1 MPRHHTKSSAPG
13 GSQRQLRVG
22 ETVRHAV
29 ADILSQGNVHDPDLE
44 GHIITVPEVR
54 MSPDLKLA
62 TVYVMPLGGRD
73 TDVVIAALE
82 RNKKF
87 LRGEIAHRVNLKFA
101 PDIRFRIDERFDEAE
116 RIEKL
121 LRTPAVQR
129 DLAPDSDDELM
140 IVTTAD
146 SVIDSENR
154 RIARRLKKIFLSTT
168 RVDDARR
175 GNNDPRQDSRQGKQ
189 PRQNNQPRRD
199 KRDVHGWV
207 VLDKPIGMTST
218 HAVAVL
224 KRLFQAKRAGHAG
237 TLDPLASGGLPIAL
251 GEATKT
257 VPFVM
262 DGRKRYRFT
271 VTWGEERDTDDTE
284 GRATQ
289 TSELRPTADAI
300 RALLP
305 RFTGLIEQIPPQYS
319 AIKIQGERAYDLAR
333 DGETVELKPR
343 PVEIHELT
351 LVEQADNGHSV
362 FEAECGKGT
371 YVRALARDIG
381 RMLGCFGHICALR
394 RTLVGPFTEAD
405 MIPLEQLEALC
416 NRAASGE
423 GSLADALLPVETAL
437 DDIPALAVTR
447 ADAARL
453 HRGQAV
459 LLRGRDAPNSSG
471 TVYVTVAG
479 RLLALAEIGN
489 GELIP
494 KRVFNLTG
502 LTASP
507 VDNESV

>member
-1 MPRHHTKSSAPG
+1 
-13 GSQRQLRVG
+13 
-22 ETVRHAV
+22 
-29 ADILSQGNVHDPDLE
+29 
-44 GHIITVPEVR
+44 
-54 MSPDLKLA
+54 
-62 TVYVMPLGGRD
+62 
-73 TDVVIAALE
+73 
-82 RNKKF
+82 
-87 LRGEIAHRVNLKFA
+87 
-101 PDIRFRIDERFDEAE
+101 
-116 RIEKL
+116 
-121 LRTPAVQR
+121 
-129 DLAPDSDDELM
+129 M
-140 IVTTAD
+140 IVTTGNGTFEPPAGD
-146 SVIDSENR
+146 SDGDEKNIS
-154 RIARRLKKIFLSTT
+154 S
-168 RVDDARR
+168 
-175 GNNDPRQDSRQGKQ
+175 DPRRDDNRGRDGKQ
-189 PRQNNQPRRD
+189 SRPAGQPRRD

-207 VLDKPIGMTST
+207 VLDKPIGLTST
-218 HAVAVL
+218 QAVAIV

-262 DGRKRYRFT
+262 DSRKRYRFM
-271 VTWGEERDTDDTE
+271 VAWGEERDTDDTE
-284 GRATQ
+284 GRVTQ
-289 TSELRPTADAI
+289 ASDIRPAPDAI
-300 RALLP
+300 LNLLP
-305 RFTGLIEQIPPQYS
+305 RFIGLIEQIPPQYS

-333 DGETVELKPR
+333 DGERVALKPR
-343 PVEIHELT
+343 PVEIHHLS
-351 LVEQADNGHSV
+351 LIEQLDSSHSV

-381 RMLGCFGHICALR
+381 RILGCYGHICALR
-394 RTLVGPFTEAD
+394 RTLVGPFGESD

-416 NRAASGE
+416 DRAASGE

-459 LLRGRDAPNSSG
+459 LLRGRDAPNCSG

-502 LTASP
+502 LTASSGRNQ
-507 VDNESV
+507 NESV

>member
-1 MPRHHTKSSAPG
+1 
-13 GSQRQLRVG
+13 
-22 ETVRHAV
+22 
-29 ADILSQGNVHDPDLE
+29 
-44 GHIITVPEVR
+44 
-54 MSPDLKLA
+54 
-62 TVYVMPLGGRD
+62 
-73 TDVVIAALE
+73 
-82 RNKKF
+82 
-87 LRGEIAHRVNLKFA
+87 
-101 PDIRFRIDERFDEAE
+101 
-116 RIEKL
+116 
-121 LRTPAVQR
+121 
-129 DLAPDSDDELM
+129 M
-140 IVTTAD
+140 IVTTANNAISPQNGEQPPAEKNIFAEAQGD
-146 SVIDSENR
+146 E
-154 RIARRLKKIFLSTT
+154 ARR
-168 RVDDARR
+168 V
-175 GNNDPRQDSRQGKQ
+175 NNDPRANKQRQT
-189 PRQNNQPRRD
+189 NQPRRD
-199 KRDVHGWV
+199 RRDVHGWV

-218 HAVAVL
+218 QAVAVV

-271 VTWGEERDTDDTE
+271 VAWGEERDTDDTE
-284 GRATQ
+284 GRVVR
-289 TSELRPTADAI
+289 TSELRPTAEAI
-300 RALLP
+300 SALLP

-319 AIKIQGERAYDLAR
+319 AIKVQGERAYDLAR
-333 DGETVELKPR
+333 DGETVELAPR
-343 PVEIHELT
+343 PVEIHHLS
-351 LVEQADNGHSV
+351 LVEQLDSTKSV

-371 YVRALARDIG
+371 YVRALARDMG
-381 RMLGCFGHICALR
+381 RILGCFGHICALR
-394 RTLVGPFTEAD
+394 RTLVGPFTEQD
-405 MIPLEQLEALC
+405 MIPLEELEALC

-502 LTASP
+502 LVASSGRS
-507 VDNESV
+507 NESV